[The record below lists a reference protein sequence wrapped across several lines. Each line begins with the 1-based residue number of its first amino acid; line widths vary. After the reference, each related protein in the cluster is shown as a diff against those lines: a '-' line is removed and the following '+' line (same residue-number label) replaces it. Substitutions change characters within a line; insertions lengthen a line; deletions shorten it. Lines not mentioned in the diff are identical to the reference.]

1 MSLRSRAAKVHRP
14 FPSALHRRTGVWSE
28 AVSKQ
33 KRSVR
38 SLVKFKLSL
47 ETVPA
52 HAFGSVFPIVP
63 LMSCAASRH
72 HMQILWRAMKALRSL
87 LSEPCK
93 AWIGFPKRDNSWTL
107 SMSTGGRIAFCL
119 FSPPEQLN
127 SSKDHN
133 LTKKRDWLCQFLP
146 LLTLAWIGDSDQCNY
161 HSMQQVKPGY
171 RKCHLPHKKNSV
183 KWRAIQTFRNMKYL
197 VRNRPLIMRVATSSD
212 HESQAK

>member
-1 MSLRSRAAKVHRP
+1 
-14 FPSALHRRTGVWSE
+14 
-28 AVSKQ
+28 
-33 KRSVR
+33 
-38 SLVKFKLSL
+38 
-47 ETVPA
+47 VPA

-183 KWRAIQTFRNMKYL
+183 KLRAIQTFRNMKYL